1 MKKVLVI
8 GASNV
13 DIVGV
18 SNNEMILHD
27 SNPGSVDLVCG
38 GVGKNIAENLYRLEV
53 PVELVTF
60 IGGGEFGKRIIAHF
74 EELGLPYQKSIIDE
88 SKETG
93 KFLSIHNQ
101 DGTII
106 AGINDFG
113 FIDSIQKEL
122 LASIE
127 DYMNSFDTLCFDTN
141 LSEEVLVYL
150 IEKFKDKMIIV
161 DGVSQIKVKRIF
173 KVLKYI
179 DILKVNRNELSSIL
193 DSNVEDVI
201 LGVRKLLE
209 QGLKH
214 VVVTSGKEAITYNI
228 EKRIYQTLV
237 FDPQKIVSSIGA
249 GDALLSGIIYG
260 LCHDKSMHE
269 ALNYG
274 KKAASYTMEVR
285 QACHPHLSRKII
297 EE

>member
-18 SNNEMILHD
+18 AGSEMILHD
-27 SNPGSVDLVCG
+27 SNPGTIEMVCG
-38 GVGKNIAENLYRLEV
+38 GVGKNIAENLYHLEV

-60 IGGGEFGKRIIAHF
+60 IGGGEFGQRIIQHF
-74 EELGLPYQKSIIDE
+74 ETLGLPYHQSIID
-88 SKETG
+88 STKETG

-101 DGTII
+101 DGSII

-113 FIDSIQKEL
+113 FVDSIEKEL
-122 LASIE
+122 LYPIE
-127 DYMNSFDTLCFDTN
+127 EYINGFDTLCFDTN

-150 IEKFKDKMIIV
+150 IEKFKDKTIIV
-161 DGVSQIKVKRIF
+161 DGVSQVKVKRIY

-193 DSNVEDVI
+193 GMNVEDVI

-214 VVVTSGKEAITYNI
+214 VIVTSGKEAITYNI

-260 LCHDKSMHE
+260 LCHEKSMHE